1 MRNGWALWAGAIVGV
16 SALLPGAVQ
25 AQGRGPFDDVP
36 TGHWAYDAVT
46 DLAKRGV
53 FTGYPDGTFKGKRAL
68 TRYEFAV
75 ALQRLLTEV
84 QRMIDN
90 GPKGKDGPAGPAG
103 PAGAPGA
110 AGARGPAGPAGP
122 PGPPGVTPGQIAD
135 MNNRIGI
142 LRSDVD
148 KIQKLLQEFSSELA
162 MLGADVEQIK
172 RNLAALTDRVG
183 RVEDTLRKMPKITGS
198 ANFGFRGTAT
208 SVDIPANVGVAGLV
222 DRDGRLLNPSDSIL
236 DRVTS
241 FYDIDL
247 GVTANI
253 SDVATA
259 RLLLNAGNY
268 LPGYLGNRISQVNPL
283 IDGGVEG
290 KTGIFNNFSA
300 ENVIPYYLYV
310 ETPIKAGGA
319 GSMLTVGK
327 FGQQFTPYTLKMVD
341 VDSYFT
347 NDKTDLG
354 DYPVVGAK
362 ANFKALGLNFNLYGG
377 LHNFGDAAGGQYAQL
392 TSTAGFL
399 AHGAYLGG
407 PFGAAGPDLA
417 LWNIV
422 GGANLV
428 GAGIGSQ
435 QLDQSAGIR
444 ATYAGKKFEI
454 GGTYLAAAGDSNAAG
469 SAAVNNAFRQLNVMG
484 VDFTVRPIDKLR
496 ITGAVT
502 QSRWDSRN
510 GGGDSVGK
518 LFGQG
523 ENAQRAW
530 DFRGNYQIGSVG
542 VGAYY
547 KRIGQAFEAPGSWGR
562 LGNWINPR
570 GIELIGGTVEVSPL
584 KKLTLTGEGAFGRTF
599 LYSALGAPTSDI
611 LFLNGTATY
620 KLSRK
625 NTLSLGYEQ
634 VNYSANAA
642 GGLSRQEQYYNFGL
656 THQFNPNMSLRLLY
670 QLMDVNSAGG
680 VLDVPA
686 FNYQAG
692 IIATQLSVRF

>member
-1 MRNGWALWAGAIVGV
+1 MRNGWALWAGAVIGVG
-16 SALLPGAVQ
+16 ALLPGAVQ

-36 TGHWAYDAVT
+36 QGHWAYDAVT

-84 QRMIDN
+84 QRMIEARPP
-90 GPKGKDGPAGPAG
+90 GGGAKGDTGPAGPAG
-103 PAGAPGA
+103 PM
-110 AGARGPAGPAGP
+110 GARGPQGPAGP
-122 PGPPGVTPGQIAD
+122 PGPPGVTPAQLQD

-172 RNLAALTDRVG
+172 RNLAALTERVG
-183 RVEDTLRKMPKITGS
+183 RLEETVRRMPKITGS

-208 SVDIPANVGVAGLV
+208 SVDIPANVGVAGLA

-268 LPGYLGNRISQVNPL
+268 LPGYLGNRVSQVNPL
-283 IDGGVEG
+283 IDGGIEG
-290 KTGIFNNFSA
+290 KTGAFSNFSV

-310 ETPIKAGGA
+310 ETPIRAAGA

-327 FGQQFTPYTLKMVD
+327 FGHQFTPYTLKMVD

-354 DYPVVGAK
+354 DYPIVGAR

-377 LHNFGDAAGGQYAQL
+377 IHNFGDAAGGQYAQL

-435 QLDQSAGIR
+435 QLDQSAGVR

-454 GGTYLAAAGDSNAAG
+454 GGTYLQAVGDSNGIG
-469 SAAVNNAFRQLNVMG
+469 SAALANAFRELNVVG
-484 VDFTVRPIDKLR
+484 LDFTVRPIDKLR
-496 ITGAVT
+496 ISGAVT
-502 QSRWDSRN
+502 QSRWDSASA
-510 GGGDSVGK
+510 GGDTVGK
-518 LFGQG
+518 LFGAG

-530 DFRGNYQIGSVG
+530 DFRANYQLGSFG
-542 VGAYY
+542 VGGYY

-562 LGNWINPR
+562 LGNWINPK
-570 GIELIGGTVEVSPL
+570 GIELIGATVEVSPL
-584 KKLTLTGEGAFGRTF
+584 RRLTLTGEGAMGRTF
-599 LYSALGAPTSDI
+599 LYSSLGAPTSD
-611 LFLNGTATY
+611 LLYLNGAATY
-620 KLSRK
+620 RLSRK

-634 VNYSANAA
+634 VDYSANGA
-642 GGLSRQEQYYNFGL
+642 GGLSRQELYYNFGF
-656 THQFNPNMSLRLLY
+656 THQFNPNMSLRFLY
-670 QLMDVNSAGG
+670 QLMDVNSTGG
-680 VLDVPA
+680 VLDVPV

-692 IIATQLSVRF
+692 IVATQLSVRF

>member
-1 MRNGWALWAGAIVGV
+1 
-16 SALLPGAVQ
+16 
-25 AQGRGPFDDVP
+25 
-36 TGHWAYDAVT
+36 
-46 DLAKRGV
+46 
-53 FTGYPDGTFKGKRAL
+53 
-68 TRYEFAV
+68 
-75 ALQRLLTEV
+75 
-84 QRMIDN
+84 
-90 GPKGKDGPAGPAG
+90 
-103 PAGAPGA
+103 
-110 AGARGPAGPAGP
+110 
-122 PGPPGVTPGQIAD
+122 
-135 MNNRIGI
+135 MNNRINI

-162 MLGADVEQIK
+162 MLGADVELIK
-172 RNLAALTDRVG
+172 RNLAALTERVG
-183 RVEDTLRKMPKITGS
+183 RLEETVRRMPKITGS
-198 ANFGFRGTAT
+198 ANFGFRGTAS
-208 SVDIPANVGVAGLV
+208 SVDIPANVGVAGLA

-268 LPGYLGNRISQVNPL
+268 LPGYLGNRVSQVNPL
-283 IDGGVEG
+283 IDGGIEG
-290 KTGIFNNFSA
+290 KTGAFSNFSV

-310 ETPIKAGGA
+310 ETPIRAAGA

-327 FGQQFTPYTLKMVD
+327 FGHQFTPYTLKMVD

-354 DYPVVGAK
+354 DYPIVGAR

-377 LHNFGDAAGGQYAQL
+377 IHNFGDAAGGQYAQL

-435 QLDQSAGIR
+435 QLDQSAGVR
-444 ATYAGKKFEI
+444 ATYAGRKFEI
-454 GGTYLAAAGDSNAAG
+454 GGTYLQAVGDSNGIG
-469 SAAVNNAFRQLNVMG
+469 SAALANAFRELNVVG
-484 VDFTVRPIDKLR
+484 LDFTVRPIDKLR
-496 ITGAVT
+496 IAGAVT
-502 QSRWDSRN
+502 QSRWDSASA
-510 GGGDSVGK
+510 GGDTVGK
-518 LFGQG
+518 LFGAG

-530 DFRGNYQIGSVG
+530 DFRANYQLGSFG
-542 VGAYY
+542 VGGYY

-562 LGNWINPR
+562 LGNWINPK
-570 GIELIGGTVEVSPL
+570 GIELIGATVEVSPL
-584 KKLTLTGEGAFGRTF
+584 RGLTLTGEGAMGRTF
-599 LYSALGAPTSDI
+599 LYSSLGAPTSD
-611 LFLNGTATY
+611 LLYLNGAATY
-620 KLSRK
+620 RLSRK
-625 NTLSLGYEQ
+625 NTISLGYEQ
-634 VNYSANAA
+634 VDYSANGA
-642 GGLSRQEQYYNFGL
+642 GGLSRQEQYYNFGF
-656 THQFNPNMSLRLLY
+656 THQFNPNMSLRFLY

-680 VLDVPA
+680 VLDVPT

-692 IIATQLSVRF
+692 ILATQLSVRF

>member
-1 MRNGWALWAGAIVGV
+1 M
-16 SALLPGAVQ
+16 

-36 TGHWAYDAVT
+36 QGHWAYDAVT

-84 QRMIDN
+84 QRMIDT
-90 GPKGKDGPAGPAG
+90 GKTGAGAKGDTGPAG
-103 PAGAPGA
+103 PAGA
-110 AGARGPAGPAGP
+110 AGARGPQGPAGP
-122 PGPPGVTPGQIAD
+122 PGPPGVTPGQLQD

-148 KIQKLLQEFSSELA
+148 KIQKLLQEFSAELA

-183 RVEDTLRKMPKITGS
+183 RLEETVRRMPKITGA

-290 KTGIFNNFSA
+290 KTGLVPNFSA

-310 ETPIKAGGA
+310 ETPLRIAGS

-327 FGQQFTPYTLKMVD
+327 FGHQFTPYTLKMVD

-362 ANFKALGLNFNLYGG
+362 ANFKALGLNINLYGG
-377 LHNFGDAAGGQYAQL
+377 LHNFGDAANGQYAQL
-392 TSTAGFL
+392 NSTAGFVQ
-399 AHGAYLGG
+399 HGFYAGG
-407 PFGAAGPDLA
+407 IFRPSPFSPVGVAGPDTA
-417 LWNIV
+417 LWNLV

-428 GAGIGSQ
+428 AGGIGSQ
-435 QLDQSAGIR
+435 QLDQSAGVR

-454 GGTYLAAAGDSNAAG
+454 GGTYLAAVGDSNGIVPGG
-469 SAAVNNAFRQLNVMG
+469 SVGIANAFRQLNVMG
-484 VDFTVRPIDKLR
+484 LDFTIRPIDKLR
-496 ITGAVT
+496 IAGAVT

-518 LFGQG
+518 IFGVG

-530 DFRGNYQIGSVG
+530 DFRANYQLGSFG
-542 VGAYY
+542 VGGYY
-547 KRIGQAFEAPGSWGR
+547 KRIGEAFDAPGSWGR

-570 GIELIGGTVEVSPL
+570 GVELIGGTVEVSPL
-584 KKLTLTGEGAFGRTF
+584 RKLTLTGEAAFGRSF
-599 LYSALGAPTSDI
+599 LYSALGAPQSDI
-611 LFLNGTATY
+611 FYLNGTANY
-620 KLSRK
+620 RLSRK
-625 NTLSLGYEQ
+625 NSVSFGYES
-634 VNYSANAA
+634 VDYSADAA
-642 GGLSRQEQYYNFGL
+642 GGLSRREQYFNFGY
-656 THQFNPNMSLRLLY
+656 THNFNPNMSLRFLY
-670 QLMDVNSAGG
+670 QLMDVNSLGG

-692 IIATQLSVRF
+692 IVATQLSVRF

>member
-1 MRNGWALWAGAIVGV
+1 MRNGWALWAGAVIGVG
-16 SALLPGAVQ
+16 ALLPGAVQ

-36 TGHWAYDAVT
+36 QGHWAYDAVT

-84 QRMIDN
+84 QRMIDS
-90 GPKGKDGPAGPAG
+90 GGKGKDGAPG
-103 PAGAPGA
+103 PAGANGA
-110 AGARGPAGPAGP
+110 NGAQGPRGTQGPAGP
-122 PGPPGVTPGQIAD
+122 PGPPGVTPGQLAD

-183 RVEDTLRKMPKITGS
+183 RLENTVAKMPKITGA
-198 ANFGFRGTAT
+198 ANFGSRMTAT
-208 SVDIPANVGVAGLV
+208 SVSIPANVGVFGLT
-222 DRDGRLLNPSDSIL
+222 DRDGRHLNPSDSIL

-268 LPGYLGNRISQVNPL
+268 LPGYLGNRISQVSPL

-290 KTGIFNNFSA
+290 KTGAFSNFSI

-362 ANFKALGLNFNLYGG
+362 ANFKALGLNFNIYGG
-377 LHNFGDAAGGQYAQL
+377 THNFGDAAGGQYGQL
-392 TSTAGFL
+392 TSTAGFIVP
-399 AHGAYLGG
+399 GAYGG
-407 PFGAAGPDLA
+407 GFNPLTGATDGA
-417 LWNIV
+417 LWSVLNGV
-422 GGANLV
+422 
-428 GAGIGSQ
+428 AGIGASGT
-435 QLDQSAGIR
+435 QLDQSGGVR

-454 GGTYLAAAGDSNAAG
+454 GGTYLTAVGDSNNAG
-469 SAAVNNAFRQLNVMG
+469 SVPTSFKFRSLNVMG

-502 QSRWDSRN
+502 QSHWDSKN
-510 GGGDSVGK
+510 TGGDTLGK
-518 LFGQG
+518 TLGVG

-530 DFRGNYQIGSVG
+530 DFRANYQIGSFG
-542 VGAYY
+542 VGGYY
-547 KRIGQAFEAPGSWGR
+547 KRIGEAFEAPGSWGR

-584 KKLTLTGEGAFGRTF
+584 KKLTLSGEAAFGHTQF
-599 LYSALGAPTSDI
+599 LSALGVPNSDI
-611 LFLNGTATY
+611 LYLNGTASY
-620 KLSRK
+620 RLSRK

-634 VNYSANAA
+634 VDYSADAA
-642 GGLSRQEQYYNFGL
+642 GGLSRQEQYYNFGF
-656 THQFNPNMSLRLLY
+656 THSFSPNMSLRFLY
-670 QLMDVNSAGG
+670 QLMDVNSTKPSYD
-680 VLDVPA
+680 LPTFD
-686 FNYQAG
+686 YQAG